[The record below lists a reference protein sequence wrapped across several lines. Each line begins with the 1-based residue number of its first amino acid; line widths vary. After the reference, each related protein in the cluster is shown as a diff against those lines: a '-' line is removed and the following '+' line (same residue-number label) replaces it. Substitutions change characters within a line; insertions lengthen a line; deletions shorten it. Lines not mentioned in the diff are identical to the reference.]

1 MRPTA
6 LELDENVAPHRR
18 RRHIQ
23 LLDRQAIARVR
34 RCVRCTGHRDGRRH
48 HAATIIAAAIRAP
61 RGLRMRVQGPNS
73 GGFRACSLLIHIEE
87 RTYRV
92 SGDLHDVDRRISIG
106 ITHRRQ
112 DVARRRPRSAIRR
125 RRTIY

>member
-1 MRPTA
+1 MRLTA

-23 LLDRQAIARVR
+23 LLDRQAISRVR
-34 RCVRCTGHRDGRRH
+34 SCARCTGHRDGRRH
-48 HAATIIAAAIRAP
+48 HAASIIAAAIRAP
-61 RGLRMRVQGPNS
+61 RGLRMRMQGLNS
-73 GGFRACSLLIHIEE
+73 GGFRACALLIHIEE

-112 DVARRRPRSAIRR
+112 DVAAGVRGPR
-125 RRTIY
+125 